1 VQRIIDAQRANTAA
15 VRADLRRVADA
26 QNSNAAAIAGIVEQL
41 SNRPAKIVHLEERHE
56 EVVAGIDRFPLDQA
70 PRMQMATDW
79 PAADVERL
87 WNHVAATWTNLGAS
101 DPYFSVSTFE
111 EYRIDQL
118 DAEGIERF
126 FASSEHD
133 IDRMHSW
140 FRRHDRPVPLSGVIA
155 EYGCGVGRSTP
166 IFARQF
172 SRVKAFDISG
182 PHLRMCWDRLD
193 SLQVRNT
200 ELIHISDFRSL
211 ERLTSYDVF
220 YSCIV
225 LQHNPPPLIAAIV
238 RQALHGLNPG
248 GFAFFQVPTY
258 CRGYCFDLEKYVA
271 RTHNEAIGTAAMEM
285 HLLPQETIFHIIA
298 ECDCT
303 LLEVQPDYCVGSYG
317 DWISN
322 TFFVQKH

>member
-1 VQRIIDAQRANTAA
+1 VQRIADALRGNTAA
-15 VRADLRRVADA
+15 IRGDLRHVADA
-26 QNSNAAAIAGIVEQL
+26 QASNAAVTAGIVERL
-41 SNRPAKIVHLEERHE
+41 SNRRAKIGHLDERHE
-56 EVVAGIDRFPLDQA
+56 EKGAEIDRFPLDQA
-70 PRMQMATDW
+70 PPMQMASDW

-87 WNHVAATWTNLGAS
+87 WNHVAVTWTNLGAS

-111 EYRIDQL
+111 EFRKDQL
-118 DAEGIERF
+118 DSEGIERF

-140 FRRHDRPVPLSGVIA
+140 FRRHSRRVPLSGVIA

-172 SRVKAFDISG
+172 SRVKAFDISA
-182 PHLRMCWDRLD
+182 PHLRMCRDRLET
-193 SLQVRNT
+193 LQVTNA

-238 RQALHGLNPG
+238 RQVLHGLNPG

-258 CRGYCFDLEKYVA
+258 CRGYCFDLEEYVA
-271 RTHNEAIGTAAMEM
+271 RVRDGAIGTAAMEM
-285 HLLPQETIFHIIA
+285 HLLPQETIFQLITEGGCA
-298 ECDCT
+298 